1 MIVLRSKEFS
11 RKGMID
17 RISKKLDK
25 EGIEDYDI
33 VQKIDKDYINITSD
47 LNNLCIYIP
56 TELEYVQYDI
66 DDYIRSLAPY
76 VRTSTNLDRNLYVMK
91 LASGKLTEDQYYKL
105 VKYIIAENEFCA
117 LIDD

>member
-1 MIVLRSKEFS
+1 MI
-11 RKGMID
+11 G
-17 RISKKLDK
+17 RITNKLDK

-33 VQKIDKDYINITSD
+33 VSKVDKDYININAD

-56 TELEYVQYDI
+56 MDLEYIQYDI

-76 VRTSTNLDRNLYVMK
+76 VRTATTLDRNVYVMR

-105 VKYIIAENEFCA
+105 VRYIITENEFCA
-117 LIDD
+117 IIDD